1 MGTRNHN
8 RQYVVV
14 RFDRSQR
21 PVIKT
26 NIVYATCDKAAA
38 VVACAK
44 RITSAKPDEYFEAM
58 RRSTYEQYYMEDK

>member
-26 NIVYATCDKAAA
+26 NIVYATCDKSAAD
-38 VVACAK
+38 VACAK
-44 RITSAKPDEYFEAM
+44 RTAVAKPDEYFEAM

>member
-26 NIVYATCDKAAA
+26 NIVYATCVNSAGEVGCVNRRA
-38 VVACAK
+38 V
-44 RITSAKPDEYFEAM
+44 AKPDEYFEAM